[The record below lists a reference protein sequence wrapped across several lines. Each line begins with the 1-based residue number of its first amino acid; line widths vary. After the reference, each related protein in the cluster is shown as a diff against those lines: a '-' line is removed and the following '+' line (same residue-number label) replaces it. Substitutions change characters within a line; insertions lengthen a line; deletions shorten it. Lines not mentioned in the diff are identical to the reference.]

1 MPTDD
6 DTNPLQG
13 RPDRQAAPWTRAAF
27 GVVAVVATTI
37 GFLGVWLPGL
47 PTTPFLLVA
56 LWAAAR
62 SSDRLSNRLHRI
74 RVLRTAIVVAEDY
87 AQTRSLPLRL
97 KVLSQVM
104 AYSAIPLVYLV
115 THAVWLG
122 VVVACAAVASTIFM
136 ASTPTSPAGPRR
148 LAPAPSVEVDS
159 DR

>member
-6 DTNPLQG
+6 DTNLLQHRVDPMSG
-13 RPDRQAAPWTRAAF
+13 PWTRVAF

-74 RVLRTAIVVAEDY
+74 RVLRTAIGVAEDY
-87 AQTRSLPLRL
+87 AQTRALPLRL

-115 THAVWLG
+115 THTVWLS
-122 VVVACAAVASTIFM
+122 VIVACAAVASTIFM
-136 ASTPTSPAGPRR
+136 ASTPTR
-148 LAPAPSVEVDS
+148 PSDPLHRGS
-159 DR
+159 

>member
-6 DTNPLQG
+6 DTNPLPD
-13 RPDRQAAPWTRAAF
+13 RPDRSAAAWKRALF
-27 GVVAVVATTI
+27 GAVAIVATTI

-62 SSDRLSNRLHRI
+62 SSERLSEWLHRI
-74 RVLRTAIVVAEDY
+74 RILRGAIVVAEDY

-115 THAVWLG
+115 THAVWLC
-122 VVVACAAVASTIFM
+122 VVVACAAMASTIFM
-136 ASTPTSPAGPRR
+136 ASTPTSLRGPRR
-148 LAPAPSVEVDS
+148 VAPSVGVDA
-159 DR
+159 DC